1 MPRRAGRARAAPGPV
16 TGLLTLVLRLALA
29 FLVRAFRALR
39 ALGLAGRRPSA
50 RLRLGLGLRARFRWA
65 LGLRL
70 WLRPRFRW
78 TLWLRLRPRF
88 RWTLWLRLRTR
99 LRRALRCGSL
109 LGRALRLRSRFR
121 RTWWLRSRFG

>member
-70 WLRPRFRW
+70 RLRARFRW
-78 TLWLRLRPRF
+78 ALR
-88 RWTLWLRLRTR
+88 LRLRTR

-109 LGRALRLRSRFR
+109 LGPALRLRSRFR
-121 RTWWLRSRFG
+121 RTRWLRSRFG